1 MIIDPSSLLVFNLA
15 GIAILVLF
23 AVIASLD

>member
-15 GIAILVLF
+15 GIATLVLF